1 LNVTDDI
8 QTFRDHFL
16 SIYQSAVSE
25 VARRIDAQVVR
36 GKKTSSSRS
45 GIRRSA
51 TSLFPDYAAQ
61 VARQEYAQKRG
72 LPIPPSPTASARRA
86 LTAGDAARTCAELAL
101 RYLKARLSGDV
112 EALAEIRGEF
122 TAGTCD
128 PAWASTIEEYLQ
140 YFGSNGTR
148 KQIPYIRA
156 SAVGARIVELNSK
169 VRVAL
174 VGDWGTGGKPAVQV
188 LKHIASWQPD
198 VFIHLGDIYYSGT
211 PAECASNFTSFIN
224 SILRSGN
231 PDLAAYTLSGNH
243 DMYCGGVGYYDLI
256 QHLNPGPWKQPA
268 SFFCLR
274 SVDEKWQ
281 LLAMDTGLHD
291 YSPLEVD
298 DAVTFV
304 EEDELEWHCAR
315 LKEFPGR
322 TILLSHH
329 QLFSAFS
336 PIGKVDQN
344 GQRSASNPYLLK
356 AFNSMTSCG
365 RISAWFWG
373 HEHTLSIYEPFAGL
387 QRGRCLGHGAVPVSA
402 LDILYAPIACLDITP
417 KIVPNTRLQQQ
428 GSVYAHGYAVLAFDA
443 DACSAEYYQDVGGQA
458 SLIYSETI
466 Q

>member
-1 LNVTDDI
+1 VAEDI
-8 QTFRDHFL
+8 QTFRDHIL

-25 VARRIDAQVVR
+25 VARRIDAEPR
-36 GKKTSSSRS
+36 GRSRS

-51 TSLFPDYAAQ
+51 TSLFPDYAAEI
-61 VARQEYAQKRG
+61 ARHEYAHKHG
-72 LPIPPSPTASARRA
+72 LPIPPSPASFGRRA

-101 RYLKARLSGDV
+101 RYLKARLRGDLK
-112 EALAEIRGEF
+112 ALAEIQGQF

-140 YFGSNGTR
+140 YFGSNGSR
-148 KQIPYIRA
+148 RQIPYIRA
-156 SAVGARIVELNSK
+156 STVGARIIEFNSK
-169 VRVAL
+169 ARVAL
-174 VGDWGTGGKPAVQV
+174 VGDWGTGGQPAIHV
-188 LKHIASWQPD
+188 LKQIASFRPD

-211 PAECASNFTSFIN
+211 PAECASNFTSFID
-224 SILRSGN
+224 SILRSRN

-256 QHLNPGPWKQPA
+256 QHLNPDPLKQPA

-274 SVDEKWQ
+274 SADEKWQ

-298 DAVTFV
+298 DAVTFI
-304 EEDELEWHCAR
+304 EEDELEWHRAR

-322 TILLSHH
+322 TIILTHH

-336 PIGKVDQN
+336 PIGEPDQY
-344 GQRSASNPYLLK
+344 GRRSALNPHLFK
-356 AFNSMTSCG
+356 AFNLLKDSG
-365 RISAWFWG
+365 RICAWFWG

-387 QRGRCLGHGAVPVSA
+387 TKGRCLGHGAVPVPA
-402 LDILYAPIACLDITP
+402 RDKIYDPVPGLDHTP
-417 KIVPNTRLQQQ
+417 TIVPNTQLQQQ
-428 GSVYAHGYAVLAFDA
+428 EGVYTHGYAVLAFEA
-443 DACSAEYYQDVGGQA
+443 SSCSVEYYQDIDGRPALVYPE
-458 SLIYSETI
+458 II